1 MRKAVVFAVEM
12 GILLVFCR
20 ALLTD
25 FWAGRVPGWL
35 WETLFYG
42 VPGLVAFGLFRW
54 LMVKRR
60 ERYSVAQAVAAIL
73 LTPVCAGVFSA
84 LPGFFSVK
92 PHPFFFTTA
101 LGGIIDKA
109 GFTAALAH
117 ATLSVRG
124 GPRSS
129 R

>member
-54 LMVKRR
+54 LIVKRR

-84 LPGFFSVK
+84 LPGFFAEK
-92 PHPFFFTTA
+92 PHPFFFPSA
-101 LGGIIDKA
+101 LAVIMDIA
-109 GFTAALAH
+109 VLTAALAL
-117 ATLSVRG
+117 ATHSIRG

>member
-1 MRKAVVFAVEM
+1 MRKAVVSAVEM

-25 FWAGRVPGWL
+25 FWAGRIPGWL

-84 LPGFFSVK
+84 LPGFFAEKS
-92 PHPFFFTTA
+92 HPFFFPSA
-101 LGGIIDKA
+101 LAVIMDIA
-109 GFTAALAH
+109 VLTAALAL
-117 ATLSVRG
+117 ATLSFRG

>member
-60 ERYSVAQAVAAIL
+60 
-73 LTPVCAGVFSA
+73 PW
-84 LPGFFSVK
+84 
-92 PHPFFFTTA
+92 
-101 LGGIIDKA
+101 
-109 GFTAALAH
+109 
-117 ATLSVRG
+117 
-124 GPRSS
+124 PRSC
-129 R
+129 